1 MQLLSSNMQIL
12 SQINTTV
19 ISPDLHTEES
29 GEKGAAMRQIPEEY
43 VVKMEKDILDAEGI
57 FVHTPSAFAKDNLFY
72 IRLEALYTCGPRYE
86 VRRSGLD
93 SFLLFFIK
101 EGELLFEY
109 EGHSFIARKKDIVI
123 LDCMLPHRYQALTR
137 TEFYWFHF
145 DGSASRAYF
154 NHFRDNKGLHFREQ
168 RNMEENFVLIHD
180 LMRSGCPDEGI
191 LSVHV
196 HRILAL
202 LFSSVGKSS
211 APSDIVALA
220 KVYMDEHYMEKLSA
234 EQIAEAS
241 SVSTSHLFRVFRKET
256 GLTPYGYLT
265 NVRMEHAMKLL
276 LNTAY
281 SVEEI
286 AEYCAFCS
294 SANFIRAFRQSTGVT
309 PRSFRKLISGITS
322 AGP

>member
-1 MQLLSSNMQIL
+1 
-12 SQINTTV
+12 
-19 ISPDLHTEES
+19 
-29 GEKGAAMRQIPEEY
+29 MRQIPEEY
-43 VVKMEKDILDAEGI
+43 VVKLERDILEAEGI
-57 FVHTPSAFAKDNLFY
+57 FVHTPSVFAKDNLFY
-72 IRLEALYTCGPRYE
+72 VRLEALYTCGPQYE
-86 VRRSGLD
+86 VQRAGLD
-93 SFLLFFIK
+93 SFLLFFIR
-101 EGELLFEY
+101 EGEMLFEY
-109 EGHSFIARKKDIVI
+109 EGRSFAARKKDIVF
-123 LDCMLPHRYQALTR
+123 LDCMQPHRYKALTR

-154 NHFRDNKGLHFREQ
+154 DHFRENKGLHFREQ

-180 LMRSGCPDEGI
+180 LMRSGCPDEGAM
-191 LSVHV
+191 SVHV

-211 APSDIVALA
+211 APSDIIARA
-220 KVYMDEHYMEKLSA
+220 RVYMDEHYMEKLSA

-241 SVSTSHLFRVFRKET
+241 RVSPSHLFRVFRSET

-265 NVRMEHAMKLL
+265 NVRMEHAMKML
-276 LNTAY
+276 LNTSY

-286 AEYCAFCS
+286 ADLCAFCS

-309 PRSFRKLISGITS
+309 PRRFRKLISGITS

>member
-1 MQLLSSNMQIL
+1 
-12 SQINTTV
+12 
-19 ISPDLHTEES
+19 
-29 GEKGAAMRQIPEEY
+29 MRQIPEKY
-43 VVKMEKDILDAEGI
+43 VVKLERDIRETEGI
-57 FVHTPSAFAKDNLFY
+57 FVHTPSVFAKENLFY
-72 IRLEALYTCGPRYE
+72 VHLEALYTCGPQYE
-86 VRRSGLD
+86 VQRTGLD
-93 SFLLFFIK
+93 SFLLFFIR
-101 EGELLFEY
+101 EGEMLFEY
-109 EGHSFIARKKDIVI
+109 EGRSFVAHKKDIVL
-123 LDCMLPHRYQALTR
+123 LDCMKPHHYKALTH

-154 NHFRDNKGLHFREQ
+154 EHFRENKGLHFREQ
-168 RNMEENFVLIHD
+168 RNMEEHFALIHD

-191 LSVHV
+191 MSVHV

-211 APSDIVALA
+211 APTDVVARA

-241 SVSTSHLFRVFRKET
+241 RVSPSHLFRVFRRET

-265 NVRMEHAMKLL
+265 NVRMEHAMKML
-276 LNTAY
+276 LNTSC

-286 AEYCAFCS
+286 ADRCAFCS